1 MLLHIDGEV
10 VEIRPGE
17 FFQSKKEVFS
27 RYLEKLN
34 KPKLKRKLSKKARV
48 KTTPI
53 IFKDEIDGSST

>member
-17 FFQSKKEVFS
+17 FFQSKKEVAS
-27 RYLEKLN
+27 RYLEIIN
-34 KPKLKRKLSKKARV
+34 VPKPKGRPPKKAKAK
-48 KTTPI
+48 KTPT